1 MPTNPNGT
9 AVFFAGVTDRSDTH
23 GSGCAEI
30 RPTDRGYAV
39 IEANTVVLATPAEMR
54 DYARALLA
62 AAGTTERISDK
73 EPS

>member
-1 MPTNPNGT
+1 MPTDPTGT

-30 RPTDRGYAV
+30 RPTDRGHAV
-39 IEANTVVLATPAEMR
+39 IETNHVVLATPAEMR

-62 AAGTTERISDK
+62 AAGTTERITDK